1 MSVSSVLYNN
11 TVGELSED
19 FFLTTFHGINW
30 IIFFPI
36 YKEAWAKAY
45 TTESIKAAFKVTG
58 IFLLNPR
65 VVLSQFSKPTA
76 NSCRESRA
84 NTTCI
89 LKYTPYTKYDTRQQT
104 QFDLKYHFFTKA
116 NLTRTELQR
125 LHQIKNIRPSKKDM

>member
-1 MSVSSVLYNN
+1 MKLTTLLYFASLD
-11 TVGELSED
+11 VGLFGPLQQHCRGAFED

-76 NSCRESRA
+76 NSRRESQA
-84 NTTCI
+84 GTTCI
-89 LKYTPYTKYDTRQQT
+89 LEYTPYTKYDLR
-104 QFDLKYHFFTKA
+104 
-116 NLTRTELQR
+116 
-125 LHQIKNIRPSKKDM
+125 